1 MNQEELQKLLLRLQ
15 ETKND
20 ELQNFLS
27 YILPTVIP
35 LTSNESVRN
44 DVVKVITESL
54 RRAKL
59 ASIKLPLDI
68 FIGLLKPQ
76 FLPFGCN
83 FAIAF
88 LDGLSDINCI
98 SEVHAESISR
108 LIQAWVAF
116 DPFSYQSNS
125 IAAYLMKY
133 NTFIPAALQLL
144 QASSAS
150 SELVATATDLL
161 FDYFIDILLYPPSA
175 VGNTNVPAGLS
186 QSRTQRLLLKQKNF
200 NVTTLLTWKLQI
212 TEIVHQ
218 LVSSEEGGLLLEYK
232 VLIGLLSSNDK
243 ILLTNNTISNDL
255 QSSGKKLINQS
266 KDLYLKSK
274 LSNNHSF
281 DLSLILYFLMSG
293 LKSLPSSSATINTPS
308 VTRYP
313 QILTKER
320 VKTPKEQQIF
330 IFEYIQKNLDWL
342 PLPDILI
349 MKLFLLEYTNTETSS
364 LNQSE
369 ADDRLL
375 KIISHLIVETY
386 ERTSSLNENE
396 KGLLLYNEI
405 PSLLGQSKTIL
416 SQYAYSSTNHHLT
429 TTTTIVELKNY
440 HYELIYQFIAKYN
453 YPLSE
458 LLSFSSTSPSRDLMS
473 LLLTIAITDSSNGN
487 SSLFKLLDAVEER
500 WSPALGKYC
509 SFFDGCCVL

>member
-218 LVSSEEGGLLLEYK
+218 LVSSEEGLLLEYK

-255 QSSGKKLINQS
+255 QSYGKKLINQG